1 MGAQN
6 YTLHDNDSEANI
18 IIYVVH
24 RVLFSKIQ

>member
-6 YTLHDNDSEANI
+6 YTLRDNDSEANI
-18 IIYVVH
+18 IICVVH